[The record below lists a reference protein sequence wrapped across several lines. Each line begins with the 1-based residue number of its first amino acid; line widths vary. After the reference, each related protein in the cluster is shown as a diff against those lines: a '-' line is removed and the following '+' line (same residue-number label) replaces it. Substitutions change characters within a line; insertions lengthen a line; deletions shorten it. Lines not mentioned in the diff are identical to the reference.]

1 MSLKYIL
8 RVIYN
13 NMENYELT
21 FIISALLPETE
32 HGEIKNKVLDYIKG
46 IKGQISKE
54 FSSLGRKK
62 LAYAINKQK
71 HGFYISLEFKLHL

>member
-8 RVIYN
+8 RVIYK
-13 NMENYELT
+13 NMENYELS
-21 FIISALLPETE
+21 FIINALLPETE

-71 HGFYISLEFKLHL
+71 HGFYISFSTLAH